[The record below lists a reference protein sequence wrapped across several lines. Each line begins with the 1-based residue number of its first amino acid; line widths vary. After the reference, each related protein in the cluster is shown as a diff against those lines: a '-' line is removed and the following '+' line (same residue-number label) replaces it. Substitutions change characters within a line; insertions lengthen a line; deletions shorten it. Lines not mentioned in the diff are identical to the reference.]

1 MQRAVRL
8 PTGHLEVELAFPAA
22 LDPAVWGTVTS
33 MTSEASPLNSVP
45 TRREEDGTT
54 VFTWS
59 TGHPIL
65 HARYRLEWRFRAV
78 RTQREST

>member
-1 MQRAVRL
+1 
-8 PTGHLEVELAFPAA
+8 
-22 LDPAVWGTVTS
+22 